1 MWVCWENWAEK
12 LVLKASR
19 DPRMGVLGIEVGIR
33 QAEDQGSLASISA
46 VLCGSLLR
54 FCFGVG
60 ERVAQSLSNE
70 GIGPFSLG

>member
-1 MWVCWENWAEK
+1 
-12 LVLKASR
+12 
-19 DPRMGVLGIEVGIR
+19 MGVLGIEVGIR

-46 VLCGSLLR
+46 VLCGRLLR